1 MPMKN
6 LQDGLQKELRELYS
20 AEKQLTKALNKMAKR
35 ASNEELRNA
44 FQQHREETE
53 RQVERLEQVF
63 GELERKPRAEK
74 NEAMASL
81 IEMTDELLKA
91 DVEPE
96 VLDAMLIA
104 AAQKVEHF
112 EIAAYGTAR
121 TWAQTLGME
130 HAASLLDET
139 LAEEK
144 KTDDLLNKIAETINP
159 MAVPAAH

>member
-1 MPMKN
+1 MPMKT

-20 AEKQLTKALNKMAKR
+20 AEKQLVRALNKMAKH

-74 NEAMASL
+74 NDAMAAL

-91 DVEPE
+91 DIEPE
-96 VLDAMLIA
+96 VLDAMMIA

-121 TWAQTLGME
+121 TWALTLGME
-130 HAASLLDET
+130 NAASLLDET

-159 MAVPAAH
+159 MAAPAAH